1 MELSSL
7 ILFMVSKM
15 NGERSKNACLHIFRG
30 KKSSQTLQDVQY
42 FNLKPFFSVLSKL
55 DAETYETHLYRLLAD
70 GYVKEADGRLYV
82 SKTGLQ
88 KVKEL
93 DSCYFNGWDY
103 RGNEIVFFHR
113 LALAIQT
120 ISYFKEGIKSFMPIQ
135 TDREVQ
141 LFVKGMARHLPLEN
155 KEFPRKIGGE
165 LKNALQA
172 SGMKDR
178 QKLIIVSRLSGF
190 SITGRTWD
198 QLAEELQMSPLS
210 VYLEFIEGLH
220 RLLDVIHEERDY
232 PFLLQ
237 AAEGVKSSLYLT
249 DSADQTR
256 RLFAKGMN
264 VEEIAT
270 VRRLKLSTIED
281 HFVEMAINDKTFPL
295 TDFVLSKQVNEVVL
309 KVEELGT
316 RRLRMLKQ
324 EFGELSYFQLRLI
337 LGSKLGG
344 GK

>member
-15 NGERSKNACLHIFRG
+15 NGERSKNACLHILRG
-30 KKSSQTLQDVQY
+30 KRSGQTLQDVQY
-42 FNLKPFFSVLSKL
+42 FNLKPFFSILTKL
-55 DAETYETHLYRLLAD
+55 DAETYETQLHKLLAES
-70 GYVKEADGRLYV
+70 YVKESDGRLYLT
-82 SKTGLQ
+82 KTGLH
-88 KVKEL
+88 KVNEL
-93 DSCYFNGWDY
+93 DPCYFNGWDY
-103 RGNEIVFFHR
+103 RGNEIVFFNR

-141 LFVKGMARHLPLEN
+141 IFVKGMARHLPLEN
-155 KEFPRKIGGE
+155 KEFPRKIAVE
-165 LKNALQA
+165 LKKALQA
-172 SGMKDR
+172 SGMNDK
-178 QKLIIVSRLSGF
+178 QKLILVSRLSGF

-210 VYLEFIEGLH
+210 IYLEFIEGLH
-220 RLLDVIHEERDY
+220 RLLDVIHEDHAY

-237 AAEGVKSSLYLT
+237 AADGVKSSLYLT
-249 DSADQTR
+249 ESAYQTR

-264 VEEIAT
+264 AERIAA
-270 VRRLKLSTIED
+270 VRGLKMSTIED

-295 TDFVLSKQVNEVVL
+295 TDFVTSEQVNEVVL